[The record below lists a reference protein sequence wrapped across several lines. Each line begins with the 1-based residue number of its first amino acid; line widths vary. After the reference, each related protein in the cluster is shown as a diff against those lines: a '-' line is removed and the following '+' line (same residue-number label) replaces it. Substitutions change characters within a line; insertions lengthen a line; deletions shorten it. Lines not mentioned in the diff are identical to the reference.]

1 MTAVVE
7 QDLTGRLRACLA
19 RQAATLAAGGVRSV
33 SLVGSVARGE
43 GGPTSDVDLLLDLA
57 PGATFDLV
65 DLVAFKEELAAPL
78 GRKVDVL
85 FKDGLRAYVAE
96 AVERDALRLL

>member
-1 MTAVVE
+1 MAAIVE
-7 QDLTGRLRACLA
+7 QDLTERLRAWLA
-19 RQAATLAAGGVRSV
+19 RQAATLAASGVRSV
-33 SLVGSVARGE
+33 SLVGSGARRE

-57 PGATFDLV
+57 PGSSFDLS
-65 DLVAFKEELAAPL
+65 DLVTFKEELAAEL

>member
-1 MTAVVE
+1 MTAVVD
-7 QDLTGRLRACLA
+7 QDLTGQLRACLA
-19 RQAATLAAGGVRSV
+19 RHAASLAASDVRSV

-65 DLVAFKEELAAPL
+65 DLVAFKEELAAEF
-78 GRKVDVL
+78 GRKVDDL
-85 FKDGLRAYVAE
+85 FKDGLRPYVAE
-96 AVERDALRLL
+96 AVERDALRLI

>member
-1 MTAVVE
+1 MTGVAE
-7 QDLTGRLRACLA
+7 QELAGRLRECLA
-19 RQAATLAAGGVRSV
+19 RQAASLAASGVRSI

-57 PGATFDLV
+57 PGSSFDLV
-65 DLVAFKEELAAPL
+65 DLVTFKEELAAEL

-85 FKDGLRAYVAE
+85 FRDGLCAYVAE